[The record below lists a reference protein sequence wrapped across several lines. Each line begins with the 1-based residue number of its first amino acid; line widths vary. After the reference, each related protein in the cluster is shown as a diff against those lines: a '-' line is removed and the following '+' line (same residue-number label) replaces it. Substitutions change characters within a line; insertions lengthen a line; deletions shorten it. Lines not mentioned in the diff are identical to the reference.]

1 MTRLIV
7 IGGVAAGMSAASKAA
22 RQAKGMLVEG
32 AEALP
37 GGQADSRGN
46 GEIAMLVALAA
57 SVSREPVILAGAE
70 AAEAVWPG
78 FWQEYRRLGGRVE
91 AV

>member
-1 MTRLIV
+1 ME
-7 IGGVAAGMSAASKAA
+7 GV
-22 RQAKGMLVEG
+22 
-32 AEALP
+32 EALP

-46 GEIAMLVALAA
+46 GEIAMLIALAA

-70 AAEAVWPG
+70 AAEAIWPG